1 MSRQKCGDHWLL
13 SIVLLRA
20 AGEQEDF
27 RPLFAHPK
35 TGHLL
40 GLGSPRTHLLGRCSP
55 ADRRICV
62 SSLAGRAGDAR
73 RPVFLLL
80 ACCTQ
85 EDDEGGPTISELLQI
100 GFGATENWNRQSD
113 AIARRTGSCW
123 PAAQAR
129 EDCSAPV
136 AARSFA
142 VAHSAAEAA
151 DSRSVAVADSPGADR
166 AAGHTVDHIEAR
178 TVAVAAE
185 AADSRSVA
193 VADSPGADRAA
204 GHTVDHIEARTVAAE
219 AVRNDSAAEEDSWDP
234 GHTHRDRRSR
244 DPNNNRRNMD
254 IHKRTDSRNS
264 RRSRDSRIQ
273 NPTPRPPHP

>member
-1 MSRQKCGDHWLL
+1 MFVGADGTYPSGLAIGSGGVLYGTAQYGGSGQCAAQYGSGCGVVFELVPPPPSAGGWLEATPHNFTGGSNGAFPNTGIVIGSGGVLYGTTQPNANTATIFSLQPSRGLLPSINAGTVL

-85 EDDEGGPTISELLQI
+85 EDDEGGRLASS
-100 GFGATENWNRQSD
+100 R
-113 AIARRTGSCW
+113 
-123 PAAQAR
+123 
-129 EDCSAPV
+129 CS
-136 AARSFA
+136 
-142 VAHSAAEAA
+142 
-151 DSRSVAVADSPGADR
+151 
-166 AAGHTVDHIEAR
+166 
-178 TVAVAAE
+178 
-185 AADSRSVA
+185 
-193 VADSPGADRAA
+193 
-204 GHTVDHIEARTVAAE
+204 
-219 AVRNDSAAEEDSWDP
+219 
-234 GHTHRDRRSR
+234 
-244 DPNNNRRNMD
+244 
-254 IHKRTDSRNS
+254 
-264 RRSRDSRIQ
+264 
-273 NPTPRPPHP
+273 